1 MSSDDWGR
9 SPCHV
14 AAPPLPQLL
23 LHAPLW
29 SRFFANIV
37 GGLGL
42 GLSKVA
48 DPIKEFGKW
57 ASEPFTY
64 FKGSDDSTLFRWFV
78 YYSLRVS
85 VVAIRS
91 HMTPLCCILSM
102 TLCMTQLSRC
112 SHYVDD
118 DDTRSVR
125 RYQLCTNNSVWTRN
139 TYTRNDAA
147 CHVSRSPRHVMVVTA
162 AVWSAT
168 VGCRLGRM
176 NIYGIMIVDD
186 YKIIC

>member
-1 MSSDDWGR
+1 MTEADLRVTLRLCPSTS
-9 SPCHV
+9 
-14 AAPPLPQLL
+14 PPLPQLL

-29 SRFFANIV
+29 SRFFEDII
-37 GGLGL
+37 GGL

-85 VVAIRS
+85 VVTSQS

-139 TYTRNDAA
+139 TYTRNAAA
-147 CHVSRSPRHVMVVTA
+147 CHVSRVTKPA
-162 AVWSAT
+162 SCNGGDGGSVECHGGMQAGKNEYLWNYD
-168 VGCRLGRM
+168 CWWL
-176 NIYGIMIVDD
+176 
-186 YKIIC
+186 